1 MQCSFAKQNTGHGT
15 NAAKKVAAAP
25 ADTYRRSGKPPLQII
40 VLKTQLLAFRRPFLR
55 KIASRCSTGSVP
67 RRVERSGRRRPPC
80 RGDRGRK
87 PCSQADWRKSCAFP
101 PIRMHLPCREAA
113 FPHSACSCPAEN
125 RSVELC
131 RPCVLSFFD
140 FCFATLF
147 PIIYNKG
154 GFLTCPIRNTS
165 GASPA
170 ASRHAG
176 WSAPCAASCPARAAG
191 RVRMPSFPVCA
202 ASVHAAGRK
211 ASPDAGNAR
220 FFPAGRACFPLRG
233 AAADALPPLCAA
245 CGRTA
250 QTRLRRIWPP
260 MKRRACCTIAT
271 QCILPAIMTYRKM
284 RRRFYA
290 CCGRDPNHD
299 SGRMARLI
307 FAKRCF
313 E

>member
-25 ADTYRRSGKPPLQII
+25 VDTYRRSGKPPLQII

-80 RGDRGRK
+80 RSDRGRN
-87 PCSQADWRKSCAFP
+87 PCSQADWRKSRAFP
-101 PIRMHLPCREAA
+101 PIRTHFPCREAA

-165 GASPA
+165 GAVRQAVLQGLPGEYGCRAFLFVPPA
-170 ASRHAG
+170 YMLPGERLLRMLG
-176 WSAPCAASCPARAAG
+176 VPAF
-191 RVRMPSFPVCA
+191 S
-202 ASVHAAGRK
+202 
-211 ASPDAGNAR
+211 
-220 FFPAGRACFPLRG
+220 LRG
-233 AAADALPPLCAA
+233 GHVFLCAEQQQTPYRLCA
-245 CGRTA
+245 LRAGGR
-250 QTRLRRIWPP
+250 R
-260 MKRRACCTIAT
+260 RRACVV
-271 QCILPAIMTYRKM
+271 
-284 RRRFYA
+284 
-290 CCGRDPNHD
+290 
-299 SGRMARLI
+299 SGRQ
-307 FAKRCF
+307 
-313 E
+313 

>member
-80 RGDRGRK
+80 RSDRGRK
-87 PCSQADWRKSCAFP
+87 PCSQADWRKSRAFP

-131 RPCVLSFFD
+131 GPCVLSFFD

-170 ASRHAG
+170 ASRQ
-176 WSAPCAASCPARAAG
+176 AR
-191 RVRMPSFPVCA
+191 
-202 ASVHAAGRK
+202 
-211 ASPDAGNAR
+211 
-220 FFPAGRACFPLRG
+220 
-233 AAADALPPLCAA
+233 
-245 CGRTA
+245 
-250 QTRLRRIWPP
+250 
-260 MKRRACCTIAT
+260 
-271 QCILPAIMTYRKM
+271 
-284 RRRFYA
+284 
-290 CCGRDPNHD
+290 
-299 SGRMARLI
+299 
-307 FAKRCF
+307 
-313 E
+313 